1 MRPLTGLTA
10 LAPAA
15 LSICVLAAPLPAA
28 ATDLPTVRPRVETPA
43 LYDDEAGGNA
53 NGDDPAIW
61 VHPTSAEA
69 SVVATTAKEG
79 GLYVYDLGGRQLQHL
94 PAPAAPGEDDEPGRL
109 NNVDVV
115 YGRPSAGGRPDL
127 LVASDRG
134 SDKLRVYRVDP
145 AKAARGQAP
154 LTDVTDPA
162 APFVF
167 NKTQAEVNDAETVYG
182 LATWKR
188 ASGTYVVVSR
198 RHTTRLA
205 LLKLTDAPHGKVGYT
220 LVRTIDLPSSF
231 ALPNGRRWTPCDEPG
246 VGPQVEGM
254 VVDPQT
260 GTLYAAQEDVGIWR
274 IPADL
279 TGRPALIDRVREY
292 GVPATYDADTEECAP
307 GTDPGF
313 GGRHLSADAEGLTI
327 YYGKNGRGY
336 LIASSQGDDTFAVY
350 GRSGGNDYIG
360 SFRVGDHG
368 GVDGVQASDG
378 AMVVNV
384 PLGRRF
390 PKGLF
395 VTHDGAN
402 TPAALDPDGEVRENT
417 DFKYVKW
424 DDIARGLD
432 LDVDTRSG
440 DPRG

>member
-1 MRPLTGLTA
+1 MR
-10 LAPAA
+10 
-15 LSICVLAAPLPAA
+15 
-28 ATDLPTVRPRVETPA
+28 
-43 LYDDEAGGNA
+43 
-53 NGDDPAIW
+53 
-61 VHPTSAEA
+61 
-69 SVVATTAKEG
+69 
-79 GLYVYDLGGRQLQHL
+79 LQHI
-94 PAPAAPGEDDEPGRL
+94 PAPPAPGEDDEPGRL

-115 YGRPSAGGRPDL
+115 YGGTSAAGRPDL

-134 SDKLRVYRVDP
+134 SDKLRVYRVYRVYHVDP
-145 AKAARGQAP
+145 AKAARDQGP

-162 APFVF
+162 APFIF
-167 NKTQAEVNDAETVYG
+167 NKTQTEVNDAETVYG
-182 LATWKR
+182 LAAWKR
-188 ASGTYVVVSR
+188 ASGTYIVVSR

-205 LLKLTDAPHGKVGYT
+205 LLKLVDAPHGKVGYS

-231 ALPNGRRWTPCDEPG
+231 VLPDGRRWTPCDEPG

-254 VVDPQT
+254 VVDAQT

-274 IPADL
+274 ITADL
-279 TGRPALIDRVREY
+279 TGPPALIDRVREY
-292 GVPATYDADTEECAP
+292 GVPATHDADTEECVP

-313 GGRHLSADAEGLTI
+313 GGRHLAADAEGLTI

-350 GRSGGNDYIG
+350 GRSGTNAYIG

-368 GVDGVQASDG
+368 DVDGVQASDG

-402 TPAALDPDGEVRENT
+402 TPVALDPEGEVRENT

-424 DDIARGLD
+424 DDIAHRLG
-432 LDVDTRSG
+432 LDVDTRSWN
-440 DPRG
+440 PRR